1 MYIRLNLYLEFQNCH
16 YPFQFGFCLT
26 FLTNNALIS
35 TVKKCKLNLTVVN
48 LQPVFLQ
55 TIKKAFYTVNH
66 NILAQKREYYVARG
80 IPKDWFASYLNNRK
94 QYVST
99 ESYSSKIRKITAGG
113 VPKTSILGPILF
125 LKYVI
130 DLNKCMKHPKVYHF
144 ADDKNIPQFNASIID
159 LA

>member
-1 MYIRLNLYLEFQNCH
+1 M
-16 YPFQFGFCLT
+16 
-26 FLTNNALIS
+26 FLKI
-35 TVKKCKLNLTVVN
+35 
-48 LQPVFLQ
+48 
-55 TIKKAFYTVNH
+55 IKKAFDTVDH
-66 NILAQKREYYVARG
+66 NILAQKREYYVGRG

-94 QYVST
+94 QYVSI

-144 ADDKNIPQFNASIID
+144 TDDTNIPQSNASIID